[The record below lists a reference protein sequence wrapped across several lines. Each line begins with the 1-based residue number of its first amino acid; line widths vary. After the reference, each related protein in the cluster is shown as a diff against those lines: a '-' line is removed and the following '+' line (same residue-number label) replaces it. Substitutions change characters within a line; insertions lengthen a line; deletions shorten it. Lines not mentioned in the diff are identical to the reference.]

1 MVMSLTSLLT
11 LQLATLAEYDQ
22 LHGEILSKEEL
33 AETTKQR
40 ILQLV
45 KAIQD
50 GRFNLERYLEQAE
63 VLERTMGELGGEMT
77 ELMHVRDLKAE
88 RRKAISE
95 LMKQTDDASAKKTL
109 RRERAELGTFLE
121 DLGNQIETLRATQEQ
136 TRVERLDITRK
147 VESLE
152 IQLGTLEREFQPIQ
166 KNLVS
171 FEDKCTEL
179 ELKWLS
185 RLIEHKLGDEGNPE
199 RIEPLAIEFLESGM
213 HLMKKCVSGEG
224 IFRRDFQET
233 QVPPLLSELQI
244 WALALKDEAAL
255 SVFDTWPVQKR
266 WIETYHGFRFA
277 IGETLRKSDLRG
289 VAERLEE
296 FRAYE
301 GLIGAMAR
309 ALFTVGRT
317 SQTES
322 QIALTE
328 WLRLEAQFARAEV
341 VDEAR
346 IQSGSSKRLFD
357 LWVGAHSKAP

>member
-45 KAIQD
+45 TAIQE
-50 GRFNLERYLEQAE
+50 GRFELGRYVERAE
-63 VLERTMGELGGEMT
+63 ALERTMGELGGELT
-77 ELMHVRDLKAE
+77 ELTHVRDLKAE
-88 RRKAISE
+88 RRMAISE
-95 LMKQTDDASAKKTL
+95 LMKQTDDGSAKKTL
-109 RRERAELGTFLE
+109 RRERAELGTVLE
-121 DLGNQIETLRATQEQ
+121 DLGNQLEALRATQEQ
-136 TRVERLDITRK
+136 TRVERLEITRK

-166 KNLVS
+166 KGLVS

-179 ELKWLS
+179 ELEWLS
-185 RLIEHKLGDEGNPE
+185 RLIEHKLGDEGNPK
-199 RIEPLAIEFLESGM
+199 RIEPLAAEFLESGM

-233 QVPPLLSELQI
+233 QIPPLLSELQI

-277 IGETLRKSDLRG
+277 IGATLRKSDVRG

-317 SQTES
+317 SHTES
-322 QIALTE
+322 QIALIE

-346 IQSGSSKRLFD
+346 IQSGSSQRLFD
-357 LWVGAHSKAP
+357 LWVEAHSKAP